1 MDDGAG
7 DVRVEDQVEDEE
19 RLRIA
24 LVDAAVRMSTAGLG
38 RGTAGNLSVRCADG
52 FLVTPTGM
60 PYPALHPGDLALV
73 RPDGSWRGD
82 RVPSSEWRLHLDLY
96 AARPQT
102 HAVVHTHS
110 PFAVALA
117 CLRRD
122 VPSFHYM
129 VARFGGRTIRCADY
143 ATYGTQELSDA
154 ALAALDGR
162 DGALLANHGA
172 VVCSG
177 GSGPAP
183 GRAALD
189 RALMLA
195 EELEDLCAQYWRA
208 CTLGPPALLDAAEMD
223 LVLAKFA
230 GYGQPG

>member
-1 MDDGAG
+1 MDDGVG
-7 DVRVEDQVEDEE
+7 PGPVPDGEE
-19 RLRIA
+19 QRLRVA
-24 LVDAAVRMSTAGLG
+24 LVDAAVRMASAGLG

-60 PYPALHPGDLALV
+60 PYPQLQPGDLALV

-82 RVPSSEWRLHLDLY
+82 RVPSSEWRLHQDLY

-122 VPSFHYM
+122 VPPFHYM
-129 VARFGGRTIRCADY
+129 VARFGGPTIRCADY

-154 ALAALDGR
+154 AVAALRDR

-172 VVCSG
+172 VVCARSI
-177 GSGPAP
+177 
-183 GRAALD
+183 D

-195 EELEDLCAQYWRA
+195 EELEDLCAQFVRA
-208 CTLGPPALLDAAEMD
+208 SRLGPPVLLDAAEMD
-223 LVLAKFA
+223 RVLAKFA

>member
-1 MDDGAG
+1 MA
-7 DVRVEDQVEDEE
+7 EDEE
-19 RLRIA
+19 ELRVA
-24 LVDAAVRMSTAGLG
+24 LVGAAVRMASAGLG
-38 RGTAGNLSVRCADG
+38 RGTAGNLSVRCAGG

-60 PYPALHPGDLALV
+60 PYPELQPGDLALV
-73 RPDGSWRGD
+73 RPDGSWQGD

-110 PFAVALA
+110 PFAVALS
-117 CLRRD
+117 CLRREI
-122 VPSFHYM
+122 PSFHYM
-129 VARFGGRTIRCADY
+129 VARFGGRTVRCADY

-154 ALAALDGR
+154 ALAALQDR

-172 VVCSG
+172 VVCA
-177 GSGPAP
+177 GSV
-183 GRAALD
+183 D

-208 CTLGPPALLDAAEMD
+208 CQLGSPVLLEAAEMD
-223 LVLAKFA
+223 RVIAKFA
-230 GYGQPG
+230 GYGQPGPAASGAPSGAGG